1 MLTVSIHVHIQDR
14 LADVQGSL
22 GSDNFPPVHTLP
34 VEQGSSLMM
43 CEMMESHRK
52 GEEGGDSWR

>member
-14 LADVQGSL
+14 LVDVQGSL
-22 GSDNFPPVHTLP
+22 GSDNFPLVHTLP

-43 CEMMESHRK
+43 CEMMEGRRE
-52 GEEGGDSWR
+52 GEEDEKSLR